1 MALNLLKVP
10 EINDESA
17 TAVDMA
23 TTMDESWGEEGEGAG
38 IQKHRDFAQPDE
50 RFGGAPALMEMK
62 WQERA
67 MTLLTHSV
75 VG

>member
-1 MALNLLKVP
+1 MN
-10 EINDESA
+10 NDSA
-17 TAVDMA
+17 AADVA
-23 TTMDESWGEEGEGAG
+23 TTMDESWGEEGEGAV

-50 RFGGAPALMEMK
+50 RFGGAPPLMEMK

-67 MTLLTHSV
+67 MAWLTHLV